1 MQASEKLC
9 PLCAESIKAA
19 AIRCKHCH
27 ADLRP
32 KGKRWLIRLAV
43 AAAVALAAY
52 LVFSDS
58 EDKAETDGEIVARA
72 VIRLYSMGMADAGKL
87 DPHCVSALARSRGSV
102 TGIQQKFGLTA

>member
-1 MQASEKLC
+1 MQTSDTFC
-9 PLCAESIKAA
+9 PFCAENIKAA

-58 EDKAETDGEIVARA
+58 EDKAEADV
-72 VIRLYSMGMADAGKL
+72 MADIAICQ
-87 DPHCVSALARSRGSV
+87 DQASAVASPMARSIIAKACRQVEEQMRQHPGD
-102 TGIQQKFGLTA
+102 TP

>member
-19 AIRCKHCH
+19 AIRCKHCN

-32 KGKRWLIRLAV
+32 KGKRRLIRFAV
-43 AAAVALAAY
+43 AATIALAAY

-58 EDKAETDGEIVARA
+58 EDKAEADV
-72 VIRLYSMGMADAGKL
+72 MADIAICQ
-87 DPHCVSALARSRGSV
+87 DQASAVASPMARSIIAKACRQVEEQMRQHPGD
-102 TGIQQKFGLTA
+102 TP